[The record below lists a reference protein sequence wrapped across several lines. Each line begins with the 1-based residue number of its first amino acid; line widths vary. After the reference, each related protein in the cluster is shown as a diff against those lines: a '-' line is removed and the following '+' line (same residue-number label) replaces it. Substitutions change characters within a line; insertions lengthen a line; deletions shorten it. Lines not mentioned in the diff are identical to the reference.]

1 MQFLKWTKGSVASAG
16 LVLAACFAVS
26 VQAQIV
32 ERPIGGDPIAL
43 QSGLVAG
50 KTLSSGVRA
59 YFGVPYASPP
69 VRENRWRDPQ
79 PVAPWKG
86 VWNADR
92 KGPECMQV
100 LRPHNINHYFGEEPT
115 SEDCLYLNLWA
126 PPVSAGS
133 APQKLPVMV
142 WIYGGGFT
150 IGSSGMANY
159 DGAAM
164 ASKGVIFVNFNYRVG
179 ALGFLA
185 HPELTAE
192 SPHRTSGDY
201 ATLDQIAALK
211 WVQANIE
218 KFGGDPGNV
227 TILGQSAGAAS
238 VTYLQ
243 VSPLAKGLFHR
254 AVTMSGSAVGARP
267 MGTGNL
273 ASGEQT
279 GLTFQAALKAKS
291 LDEMRQMPAD
301 KILALQADCQLGC
314 GGTIRVGP
322 IVDGYVLPK
331 SPAEIFAA
339 GEQNDVPLIT
349 GFTRDESASPLK
361 GAVTVADYQAKAKEL
376 FGDHAEAFLKLYP
389 TKSDADVALA
399 VTEAGRDAG
408 MQQAA
413 RIHAQAQV
421 KTGKTPAFVYMFGR
435 KHPYVADP
443 KIADQD
449 PKTIGAYHTSD
460 VPYWFQNLDIYNW
473 LRPTREWTAWDR
485 NLTGAMSD
493 ALIAFAKTGDPST
506 PTMKWPKYDPAK
518 EQLVEFGD
526 QIRLVSMNTKRLDF
540 FKTVPAQQALPTV
553 PGRPRD

>member
-1 MQFLKWTKGSVASAG
+1 MQWLKRTQGSVGGVVIALSAF
-16 LVLAACFAVS
+16 LAVS
-26 VQAQIV
+26 AQAQIV
-32 ERPIGGDPIAL
+32 ERPIGGDPVAI
-43 QSGLVAG
+43 QSGLIAG

-69 VRENRWRDPQ
+69 VRENRWREPK

-92 KGPECMQV
+92 KGSECIQV
-100 LRPHNINHYFGEEPT
+100 LRAHNINHYFGEEPT

-126 PPVSAGS
+126 PPASAASPG
-133 APQKLPVMV
+133 QKLPVMV

-164 ASKGVIFVNFNYRVG
+164 ASKGVVFVNFNYRVG

-192 SPHRTSGDY
+192 SGHKASGDY

-218 KFGGDPGNV
+218 KFGGDPANV

-291 LDEMRQMPAD
+291 LDEMRQVPAD

-322 IVDGYVLPK
+322 IIDGYVLPK

-361 GAVTVADYQAKAKEL
+361 AAVTTADFQAKAKDL

-389 TKSDADVALA
+389 VKTDAEVALA
-399 VTEAGRDAG
+399 ATEAGRDAG

-413 RIHAQAQV
+413 RIHAQAQA
-421 KTGKTPAFVYMFGR
+421 KNGKAPAFVYMFGR

-443 KIADQD
+443 RIADQD

-473 LRPTREWTAWDR
+473 LRPTRDWTAWDR
-485 NLTGAMSD
+485 TLTGAMSD

-526 QIRLVSMNTKRLDF
+526 QIRVVPMNTKRLDF

>member
-1 MQFLKWTKGSVASAG
+1 MQWLKRTKGSVGGAVIALSAF
-16 LVLAACFAVS
+16 LALSAR
-26 VQAQIV
+26 AQIV
-32 ERPIGGDPIAL
+32 ERPIGGDPVAI
-43 QSGLVAG
+43 QSGSVAG

-69 VRENRWRDPQ
+69 VRENRWREPQ

-92 KGPECMQV
+92 KGPECIQV

-126 PPVSAGS
+126 PPASAG
-133 APQKLPVMV
+133 QKLPVMV

-159 DGAAM
+159 DGSAM

-192 SPHRTSGDY
+192 SGHKASGDY

-211 WVQANIE
+211 WVQSNIE
-218 KFGGDPGNV
+218 KFGGDPANV
-227 TILGQSAGAAS
+227 TIMGQSAGAAS

-291 LDEMRQMPAD
+291 LDEMRQIPAD

-322 IVDGYVLPK
+322 IIDGYVLPK

-349 GFTRDESASPLK
+349 GFTRDESGSPLK
-361 GAVTVADYQAKAKEL
+361 GAVTTADFRAKAKGL
-376 FGDHAEAFLKLYP
+376 FGDHSDAFLKLYP
-389 TKSDADVALA
+389 VKTEADVALA
-399 VTEAGRDAG
+399 ATEVGRDAG

-413 RIHAQAQV
+413 RIHAQAHA
-421 KTGKTPAFVYMFGR
+421 KTGKSPAFVYMFGR

-443 KIADQD
+443 RIADQD
-449 PKTIGAYHTSD
+449 TKTIGAYHTSD

-473 LRPTREWTAWDR
+473 LRPTRDWTAWDR
-485 NLTGAMSD
+485 TLTGAMSD

-526 QIRLVSMNTKRLDF
+526 QIRLVPMNTKRLDF
-540 FKTVPAQQALPTV
+540 FKIVPAQQALPTV